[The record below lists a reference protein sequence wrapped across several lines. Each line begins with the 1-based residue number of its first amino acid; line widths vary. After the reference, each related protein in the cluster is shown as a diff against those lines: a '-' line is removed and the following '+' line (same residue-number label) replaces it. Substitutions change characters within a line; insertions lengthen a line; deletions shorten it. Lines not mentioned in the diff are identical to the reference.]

1 MITEQDIQEY
11 FTYHSPTPDQTIR
24 YQKIRDAAK
33 EFAQVLVGNTDTSA
47 DQTATIRLLRQV
59 VMSANQTIA
68 LEDYESKKKITRT

>member
-1 MITEQDIQEY
+1 MISQKDIEEY
-11 FTYHSPTPDQTIR
+11 FTYHAPKGDQVER

-33 EFAQVLVGNTDTSA
+33 VFAQTIVENTTPSA

-68 LEDYESKKKITRT
+68 LEDYESTKQYKQN

>member
-11 FTYHSPTPDQTIR
+11 FTYHAPKPDQIVR

-33 EFAQVLVGNTDTSA
+33 QFAQVLIENTQVSA

-68 LEDYESKKKITRT
+68 LEEYESQKKITRT